1 MRIINNRS
9 CLKWAGGKKK
19 LVPEIQ
25 RCLPKRGIKR
35 LIEPFVG
42 GASVF
47 LNTRYANYLLVD
59 TNADLIAFYQQLQSQ
74 PQHFITEA
82 ARYFDAQHNTQSR
95 YYEHREQFNQSS
107 DPLTKACLF
116 LYLNRHGFN
125 GLCRYNSSG
134 GYNVPFGRYK
144 RPYFPE
150 TEMQIMAQKLADAQ
164 LLHGDFAQA
173 FAQAQAGDVIYCDP
187 PYSPLTKTANFTS
200 YAGNHFGEAEQARL
214 VMSAQQAQ
222 LRGVT
227 TVISNHDTPETRVLY
242 NNATKIKR
250 LAVQRS
256 ISRSGHGRI
265 KVKELLAVYKA
276 Q

>member
-1 MRIINNRS
+1 MRIISNRS

-25 RCLPKRGIKR
+25 QCLPKRGIKR

-47 LNTRYANYLLVD
+47 LNTRYADYLLVD
-59 TNADLIAFYQQLQSQ
+59 TNADLIAFYQQLQRH
-74 PQHFITEA
+74 PADFIA
-82 ARYFDAQHNTQSR
+82 AAAHYFEPQHNTQAQ
-95 YYEHREQFNQSS
+95 YYEHRAKFNQTS

-150 TEMQIMAQKLADAQ
+150 AEMQVMANKLAEAQ
-164 LLHGDFAQA
+164 LMQSDFADA

-200 YAGNHFGEAEQARL
+200 YAGNSFGAAEQARL
-214 VMSAQQAQ
+214 VLCAQQAQ
-222 LRGVT
+222 HRGVT
-227 TVISNHDTPETRVLY
+227 TVISNHDTPDTRELY
-242 NNATKIKR
+242 RNASKIKR

-256 ISRSGHGRI
+256 ISRSGQGRI
-265 KVKELLAVYKA
+265 KVKELLAIYKA
-276 Q
+276 L